1 MSDLERRLRAAMT
14 AAAAAEPPPGGLM
27 DGIRRRHRRY
37 LLRLRAA
44 SATVAAAV
52 LVGGSL
58 AAHSALSGPA
68 GPGPAAAGGKS
79 GPPVVIPSASP
90 TGVPAAVPGT
100 VLRDCQNSTGG
111 TVSANWKSQSVHAG
125 PVWFIFGRLAD
136 SHPGSHPGSRRRPD
150 GKVSASA
157 MAIAVSNGRMAVV
170 TVAPQAAGEFR
181 FLDGFNNSD
190 VYTLR
195 EGEPGLTL
203 VGCPKGR
210 PGRDIPPGY
219 APGLTMSWQGYIT
232 DLTGCVPL
240 QVQALPGGQKTSVT
254 LRLPGGSCLP

>member
-1 MSDLERRLRAAMT
+1 MTDLERRLRAALVT
-14 AAAAAEPPPGGLM
+14 AVEPPPGGLM

-44 SATVAAAV
+44 SAAVAAVV

-58 AAHSALSGPA
+58 AAHGALSGSAGPGQA
-68 GPGPAAAGGKS
+68 GPGPAVAGGKS

-136 SHPGSHPGSRRRPD
+136 SHPGSRRLPD
-150 GKVSASA
+150 RKLSASA
-157 MAIAVSNGRMAVV
+157 MAIAVSNGQTAVV
-170 TVAPQAAGEFR
+170 TVAPQAAGDFR

-190 VYTLR
+190 AYTLR

-203 VGCPKGR
+203 VGCPKGP
-210 PGRDIPPGY
+210 PGQDIPAGY

-254 LRLPGGSCLP
+254 LQLSGGSCSS

>member
-14 AAAAAEPPPGGLM
+14 AAAEPPPGGLM

-37 LLRLRAA
+37 RLRLRAA
-44 SATVAAAV
+44 SAAGAAVV

-58 AAHSALSGPA
+58 AAHGALSGPA
-68 GPGPAAAGGKS
+68 GPGPAAASGKS
-79 GPPVVIPSASP
+79 GPPVVIPSASA
-90 TGVPAAVPGT
+90 TGIPGAVPGT
-100 VLRDCQNSTGG
+100 VLMDCQNSTGG

-136 SHPGSHPGSRRRPD
+136 AHPGSKRLPG
-150 GKVSASA
+150 GKLSASA
-157 MAIAVSNGRMAVV
+157 MAIAVSNGRTAVV

-181 FLDGFNNSD
+181 FLAGFSNSD

-195 EGEPGLTL
+195 AGEPGLTL
-203 VGCPKGR
+203 VGCPKGQ
-210 PGRDIPPGY
+210 PGHDIPAGF

-232 DLTGCVPL
+232 DLTSCVPL

-254 LRLPGGSCLP
+254 LRLPGGSCSS

>member
-1 MSDLERRLRAAMT
+1 MTDLESRLRDAM
-14 AAAAAEPPPGGLM
+14 AAAAGPPPGGLM
-27 DGIRRRHRRY
+27 NGIQRRHRRY

-44 SATVAAAV
+44 CAVTAAV
-52 LVGGSL
+52 VLAGGSL
-58 AAHSALSGPA
+58 AARSALSGPA
-68 GPGPAAAGGKS
+68 GSGPAAGGNQ
-79 GPPVVIPSASP
+79 PAAPVVIPSASP
-90 TGVPAAVPGT
+90 TSGPAAAPGT

-111 TVSANWKSQSVHAG
+111 SVSANWKSQSVHAG

-136 SHPGSHPGSRRRPD
+136 SHPVSKHLPG
-150 GKVSASA
+150 GKLTASA
-157 MAIAVSNGRMAVV
+157 MAIAVSNGATAVV
-170 TVAPQAAGEFR
+170 TVAPRAAGDFR

-195 EGEPGLTL
+195 AGEPGLTL
-203 VGCPKGR
+203 VGCPKGQ
-210 PGRDIPPGY
+210 PGQDIPAGY

-254 LRLPGGSCLP
+254 LRLAGGSCSS

>member
-1 MSDLERRLRAAMT
+1 MTDLERSLRAAL
-14 AAAAAEPPPGGLM
+14 ASAAEPPPSGLM

-37 LLRLRAA
+37 LRRLRAV
-44 SATVAAAV
+44 SAAGAAVV

-58 AAHSALSGPA
+58 AAHGALSGPA
-68 GPGPAAAGGKS
+68 GPGPTAAGGKS

-90 TGVPAAVPGT
+90 TGGPAAVPGT

-125 PVWFIFGRLAD
+125 PVWFIFGRRAD
-136 SHPGSHPGSRRRPD
+136 SHPGSTRLPG
-150 GKVSASA
+150 GKLGASA
-157 MAIAVSNGRMAVV
+157 MAIAVSNGRTAVV
-170 TVAPQAAGEFR
+170 TVAPQAAGDFR

-195 EGEPGLTL
+195 AGEPGLTL
-203 VGCPKGR
+203 VGCPKGQ
-210 PGRDIPPGY
+210 PGQDIPAGY

-232 DLTGCVPL
+232 DLTGCLPL
-240 QVQALPGGQKTSVT
+240 QVQALPGGQRVSVT
-254 LRLPGGSCLP
+254 LRMPGGSCSS